1 MNPEQ
6 AFLLVVVFVLVSVLL
21 AVVLFLPVRTRGL
34 GPAPAQLVSLR
45 CSGGSGQACP
55 R

>member
-34 GPAPAQLVSLR
+34 GPAPAQLLDAPAALDKLVR
-45 CSGGSGQACP
+45 
-55 R
+55 